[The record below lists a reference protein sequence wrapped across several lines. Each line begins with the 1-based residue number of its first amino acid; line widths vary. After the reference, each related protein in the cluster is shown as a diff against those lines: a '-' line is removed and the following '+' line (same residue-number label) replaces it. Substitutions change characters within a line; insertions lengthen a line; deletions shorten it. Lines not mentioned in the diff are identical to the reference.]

1 MFEYNGSNYV
11 HEIGDESYVSFN
23 PNPCA
28 GFNFWQNS
36 GGNSETALVNKSL
49 PFEEN
54 FLIIDGDFREEYE
67 TCTTYEEARVVFEK
81 LKAEHGEG
89 EWSRR

>member
-54 FLIIDGDFREEYE
+54 F
-67 TCTTYEEARVVFEK
+67 
-81 LKAEHGEG
+81 
-89 EWSRR
+89 